1 MNRSFWMPRVRLVGL
16 CLVSLVGLTGPAGA
30 QGGESTPVQRLDRD
44 LRRIVREASPCVVTV
59 VANFPARKEK
69 GKPVSMRYVASSGLV
84 LDAKGHI
91 VTPAEP
97 FAKDARVFI
106 TSRPLGGPF
115 REFRGRLVG
124 RDSTLNLAVVK
135 ILFPPADLVAIR
147 RGPIDDIC
155 AGSIVVSLAS
165 PYGHPTTSSW
175 GMVMGLDGKI
185 EFAKQRYSGLIM
197 ATTPANPGDSGG
209 ALVDA
214 RGRVVGMLLST
225 FMPDRPPTKSPEDSE
240 ESVPSWR
247 PRNVTFVLPIDR
259 VVASADRIVAR
270 QGDVEPPGKRV
281 KRFLGVWGE
290 YLLKPGPI
298 SSQLKLPERTGFL
311 VTGLFEGEVAKR
323 HGIQKHDV
331 ILRLGDVDIVD
342 TPYSLGEAIRSAP
355 AHQDVPMLI
364 IRGGERMTLTVRFDR

>member
-1 MNRSFWMPRVRLVGL
+1 MPRVRDAGL
-16 CLVSLVGLTGPAGA
+16 CLSLLAGFSGPARA
-30 QGGESTPVQRLDRD
+30 QGGDATPVQRLDRD

-59 VANFPARKEK
+59 VANYPSRKEK
-69 GKPVSMRYVASSGLV
+69 DKPVSMRYVASSGLV

-91 VTPAEP
+91 ATPAEP
-97 FAKDARVFI
+97 FANDARVFI
-106 TSRPLGGPF
+106 TAKPLGGPF

-147 RGPIDDIC
+147 RGPTDDIC
-155 AGSIVVSLAS
+155 AGSIVVALAS
-165 PYGHPTTSSW
+165 PYGHTTTSSW

-185 EFAKQRYSGLIM
+185 ELANQKYSGLIM

-225 FMPDRPPTKSPEDSE
+225 FMPDPPTTKRPETDE
-240 ESVPSWR
+240 ESLPSWR

-259 VVASADRIVAR
+259 VVASAKRIVAI
-270 QGDVEPPGKRV
+270 QGDLEPPGKRV
-281 KRFLGVWGE
+281 RRFLGVWGE

-298 SSQLKLPERTGFL
+298 TSQLRLPERTGFL

-323 HGIQKHDV
+323 NGIQEHDV
-331 ILRLGDVDIVD
+331 ILRLGDVDIKD
-342 TPYSLGEAIRSAP
+342 TPYSLGEAILSAP
-355 AHQDVPMLI
+355 ADQDVPMLI
-364 IRGGERMTLTVRFDR
+364 VRGGKRMTLTMRFDQ